1 MIQTQVLSG
10 STNGR
15 PIPVA
20 ATATPGTLIHT
31 AVNITGAVDQLFLY
45 ATNTDTTDRKLTLE
59 WGGVTAPNDLSEST
73 IPPEGGLRLIAAG
86 VPLSGGLVVRAFA
99 ASASVINIVG
109 YVKRIFQAA

>member
-31 AVNITGAVDQLFLY
+31 AVNVTGAVDQLFLS
-45 ATNTDTTDRKLTLE
+45 AVNTDTTDRKLTLE
-59 WGGVTAPNDLSEST
+59 WGGTTAPSDLIEIT
-73 IPPEGGLRLIAAG
+73 IPAEGGLRLVAAG
-86 VPLSGGLVVRAFA
+86 IPLQSGLIVRAFA
-99 ASASVINIVG
+99 ATASVINIVG
-109 YVKRIFQAA
+109 YVKRTFQPA